1 MSLPKTYKAA
11 EIQTAGGQFVLVDRP
26 IREPKEGEVLVK
38 VLASGVC
45 HTDAAAV
52 HGLIGAKHPLVPGH
66 EVVGD
71 VAAVGPSEKRW
82 KVGDRVG
89 AGFHGGHC
97 GVCKSCLRGSF
108 NTCVSQNITGILSDG
123 GHAEYGYFRTES
135 LASVP
140 VDMDPVEAAPLL
152 CAGVTVY
159 NSLRNV
165 KDLHPSDIVAVSGIG
180 GLGHLAV
187 QYARQMGYKVVALSQ
202 SASKK
207 DLAAQLGAHLYI
219 DASKENQAGALSKMG
234 GAKVIVATA
243 PDAASISS
251 LIPAL
256 AVDGTLLLLAAS
268 GDLTVPTG
276 PVIFRRTKIQGW
288 PTGTPLDE
296 EETLDFSQLSGV
308 KSYIEKFPLDQ
319 IQTAYDRMMS
329 NHVRFRAV
337 VIP

>member
-1 MSLPKTYKAA
+1 
-11 EIQTAGGQFVLVDRP
+11 
-26 IREPKEGEVLVK
+26 
-38 VLASGVC
+38 
-45 HTDAAAV
+45 
-52 HGLIGAKHPLVPGH
+52 
-66 EVVGD
+66 
-71 VAAVGPSEKRW
+71 
-82 KVGDRVG
+82 
-89 AGFHGGHC
+89 
-97 GVCKSCLRGSF
+97 
-108 NTCVSQNITGILSDG
+108 
-123 GHAEYGYFRTES
+123 
-135 LASVP
+135 
-140 VDMDPVEAAPLL
+140 MDPAEAAPLL

-219 DASKENQAGALSKMG
+219 DASKENQAGAFNKMG

-256 AVDGTLLLLAAS
+256 SVDGTLLLLAAS

-276 PVIFRRTKIQGW
+276 PIQGW

-319 IQTAYDRMMS
+319 IQSAYDRMMS
-329 NHVRFRAV
+329 NRVRFRAV

>member
-1 MSLPKTYKAA
+1 MSFLKTYKVA
-11 EIQTAGGQFVLVDRP
+11 EIQTVGGQFVLVKRSLC
-26 IREPKEGEVLVK
+26 EPKEGEGELRRLVLLNRLGANVACSPTLLVK

-45 HTDAAAV
+45 HTDAAAI
-52 HGLIGAKHPLVPGH
+52 HGLIGAKHPLVSGH

-89 AGFHGGHC
+89 ADFHGGHC
-97 GVCKSCLRGSF
+97 GVCKSCLSGSF
-108 NTCVSQNITGILSDG
+108 DTCVSQNITGIFSDG
-123 GHAEYGYFRTES
+123 GHAEYGYFRTVS

-140 VDMDPVEAAPLL
+140 VDMDPAEAVPLI

-165 KDLHPSDIVAVSGIG
+165 ANLHPGDIVA
-180 GLGHLAV
+180 
-187 QYARQMGYKVVALSQ
+187 
-202 SASKK
+202 
-207 DLAAQLGAHLYI
+207 LGAHLYI
-219 DASKENQAGALSKMG
+219 DASKENQAEALNKMG
-234 GAKVIVATA
+234 GAKVTAVTTA

-256 AVDGTLLLLAAS
+256 AVHGMLLLLAAS
-268 GDLTVPTG
+268 GDPTVPTG

-296 EETLDFSQLSGV
+296 EETLDFPQLSGI

-319 IQTAYDRMMS
+319 IQTDRMMS
-329 NHVRFRAV
+329 NHAREYCFTRQAHQQTGAEKLDYV
-337 VIP
+337 P

>member
-1 MSLPKTYKAA
+1 
-11 EIQTAGGQFVLVDRP
+11 
-26 IREPKEGEVLVK
+26 
-38 VLASGVC
+38 
-45 HTDAAAV
+45 
-52 HGLIGAKHPLVPGH
+52 
-66 EVVGD
+66 
-71 VAAVGPSEKRW
+71 
-82 KVGDRVG
+82 RVG

-140 VDMDPVEAAPLL
+140 VDMGPAEAAPLL

-165 KDLHPSDIVAVSGIG
+165 KDLHPGDIVAVSGIG

-207 DLAAQLGAHLYI
+207 ELASQLGAHLYI
-219 DASKENQAGALSKMG
+219 DASKENQADALNKMG

-337 VIP
+337 VVP